1 MKACIARHVLSSN
14 PRLTTALASSA
25 SAFITKRHVQ
35 VLLSPSLSLPFP
47 LAGSSVPLSLRS
59 SPLLDISRWYLSC
72 RAEISTRHE
81 QTRVILRITSAS
93 SLFLSVSSQL
103 SIFFFFFLIDY
114 VDAFDKNFFLR
125 RFHCVLDAKTTDYLS
140 SRSNLKT

>member
-35 VLLSPSLSLPFP
+35 VLLSPSLSLSAFSTRWFVCSSISPF
-47 LAGSSVPLSLRS
+47 LSSVGHISLVSELSS
-59 SPLLDISRWYLSC
+59 W
-72 RAEISTRHE
+72 EISTRHE

-125 RFHCVLDAKTTDYLS
+125 GLRASQLLRARCKNNRLFV
-140 SRSNLKT
+140 